1 MDEQGRKFFST
12 SDKDSNTTS
21 STEPMNGQAADYEK
35 QSRED
40 GTERKSQEGSS
51 YYYAYGPYQSV
62 KNTDPATTTS
72 VDPKGLTSD
81 VQVTPPNPVKP
92 LPFSSVTQQGTGLG
106 GYAGGGAGGAG
117 GQPPQGAQGNW
128 QFNEPKRK
136 RRTSFLTIFASF
148 MAGVLVVGSLMFAA
162 DKTNLFT
169 GDQAFAGNDSATS
182 AAANAV
188 TTNAPGTPF
197 PDGASSVAEVVKQ
210 ASPAVVKIET
220 YARTGG
226 GSSQGSN
233 PWMDDPFFRQF
244 FGDSYGSNGN
254 SRQDAQQQLQP
265 LGLGTGFIFDKSGYI
280 LTNQHVIEGGE
291 MIQVTVEG
299 YKKPLKAEL
308 LGHSKDLDL
317 AVLKITGEG
326 DFPTVP
332 LGNSDGTQVG
342 DWLVAIGNPSGFD
355 HSVTVGVLSARERS
369 IDVND
374 NGSARK
380 YEHLLQTDASINPG
394 NSGGPLLNMKGE
406 VIGMNVAVSKQA
418 QGIGFAIPSNVMN
431 KVVNDLKAN
440 KEIAKDPVPFI
451 GATLATMTEDFAKQM
466 GISNVEGSLVM
477 NVLFGSPAYEADLRA
492 YDIITGMDGKSF
504 AAKEDLIEEIGKKKV
519 GDTVTLQIIR
529 NGKKADVQVKIG
541 DRNKFENQ
549 LQQQQP

>member
-1 MDEQGRKFFST
+1 MDEQRRKFFST
-12 SDKDSNTTS
+12 SDKDFNTSS
-21 STEPMNGQAADYEK
+21 STESMNGQTAAYEDHG
-35 QSRED
+35 RED
-40 GTERKSQEGSS
+40 ETERKSQESS
-51 YYYAYGPYQSV
+51 PYYYAYGPYQSV
-62 KNTDPATTTS
+62 KNTDSATTTS
-72 VDPKGLTSD
+72 VDPKGRTSD
-81 VQVTPPNPVKP
+81 VKVTPPTPVKP
-92 LPFSSVTQQGTGLG
+92 MPFSSVTQQGAGHG
-106 GYAGGGAGGAG
+106 GYTGGGTGGPDG
-117 GQPPQGAQGNW
+117 MPPQGGQGNW
-128 QFNEPKRK
+128 QFNESKRK
-136 RRTSFLTIFASF
+136 RRTPFMTIFASF
-148 MAGVLVVGSLMFAA
+148 MAGVLVIGALMYTA
-162 DKTNLFT
+162 DTKNLFT
-169 GDQAFAGNDSATS
+169 GNQVLAGNGSTAS
-182 AAANAV
+182 EAPNAV
-188 TTNAPGTPF
+188 VTNGPGTPF

-220 YARTGG
+220 YARSGG
-226 GSSQGSN
+226 GSQGSN
-233 PWMDDPFFRQF
+233 PWADDPFFRQF

-265 LGLGTGFIFDKSGYI
+265 LGVGTGFIFDKSGYI
-280 LTNQHVIEGGE
+280 LTNQHVVEGGE

-326 DFPTVP
+326 DFPIVP
-332 LGNSDGTQVG
+332 LGNSDSTQVG
-342 DWLVAIGNPSGFD
+342 DWMVAIGNPSGFD

-418 QGIGFAIPSNVMN
+418 QGIGFAIPSNIMN
-431 KVVNDLKAN
+431 KVVDDLKAN
-440 KEIAKDPVPFI
+440 KEIAKEPVPFI
-451 GATLATMTEDFAKQM
+451 GATLQTMTEDFAKQM
-466 GISNVEGSLVM
+466 GISNIDGSLVR

-492 YDIITGMDGKSF
+492 YDIITGMDGKKF

-519 GDTVTLQIIR
+519 GDTVTLQITR
-529 NGKKADVQVKIG
+529 NGKNADVQVKIG